1 MKKFKVAIVFAL
13 CVSLMIVMA
22 ACGGNAAPPAAEAPA
37 AEAPAAPAAPETDG
51 DILKMEMNGHPFEF
65 DTSIPATDRE
75 YAMAYTNVA
84 SQFGALEKA
93 GTDQAAIDF
102 GINAYMIGG
111 TDWNPTELI
120 EILENLIT
128 KGVDALGVNGIYAES
143 VTPYINQAMAAGIP
157 VITFNGDAEES
168 DRLGYVGAN
177 YVDHGAGYA
186 RDVMEEV
193 VKKYPNGGKMLVTGV
208 TIANQISQ
216 DRLTGIRAVVDEFTG
231 NYPDCQI
238 EIIVQDCPVDDSGA
252 YSTCEN
258 LFFTHQQ
265 DTVAWCDLSNT
276 GIIIGQVLMN
286 NDAGNANSDKPVYNG
301 SADIYEDRLIQ
312 IIEGWGTSVWSQ
324 NPFDMGYQPVRMFYE
339 FFDGSYDPA
348 ILKEIVDTQL
358 YGVTAVDAQD
368 FLDRLRAG
376 EPIG

>member
-51 DILKMEMNGHPFEF
+51 DILKMEMNGHQFEF
-65 DTSIPATDRE
+65 DTSIPANERE
-75 YAMAYTNVA
+75 YVVVYTNVA
-84 SQFGALEKA
+84 SQFGALIKA

-102 GINAYMIGG
+102 GINAYILGG
-111 TDWNPTELI
+111 TDWVPEELI
-120 EILENLIT
+120 EITENLIT
-128 KGVDALGVNGIYAES
+128 KGVDCLGINALYAEA

-157 VITFNGDAEES
+157 VITQNGDAEES

-177 YVDHGAGYA
+177 YIDHGYGYGV
-186 RDVMEEV
+186 DVMKEV
-193 VKKYPNGGKMLVTGV
+193 VKTYPNGGKAMVTG
-208 TIANQISQ
+208 TGIANQIGQ
-216 DRLTGIRAVVDEFTG
+216 DRLRGVERAVAEFSAE
-231 NYPDCQI
+231 YPDCVI
-238 EIIVQDCPVDDSGA
+238 ELVLQDCPTDDSQM

-258 LFFTHQQ
+258 LFFTHQNEM
-265 DTVAWCDLSNT
+265 VAWFDLGNT
-276 GIIIGQVLMN
+276 GIVIGQVLERN
-286 NDAGNANSDKPVYNG
+286 NHGNANSDTPVYNG